1 MVTTTVGDKTTKG
14 NHRGMNLTSVPRN
27 MTSNASMITATIADN
42 QIGNMSMAMGTT
54 IHNVVPNA
62 IKAGGTRASMKG
74 Q

>member
-1 MVTTTVGDKTTKG
+1 
-14 NHRGMNLTSVPRN
+14 